1 MVRQKTNQVEKFRG
15 AQADFNRA
23 WQDVEN
29 AVLKLQEAVE
39 RARQSLSV
47 VAPELARDPKSWQAL
62 DPFLYLEELTLDA
75 GRVVDDVKR
84 KLDVP
89 KKG

>member
-1 MVRQKTNQVEKFRG
+1 MVTQKTDPLERFKG
-15 AQADFNRA
+15 AQADFHRA

-39 RARQSLSV
+39 KARQSLSV
-47 VAPELARDPKSWQAL
+47 VAPELARDPKSWQVL
-62 DPFLYLEELTLDA
+62 DPILYLEELTLDA
-75 GRVVDDVKR
+75 GRVVDDMKR
-84 KLDVP
+84 KFDAL